1 MSARERNFLIA
12 LPLRRETTMALMSK
26 NPSFFI
32 DAGNQPRSGQAFI
45 VIVPARNA
53 AAEGVEIPVN
63 VLDSL
68 RA

>member
-1 MSARERNFLIA
+1 
-12 LPLRRETTMALMSK
+12 MALMSK
-26 NPSFFI
+26 NPSFFV

-45 VIVPARNA
+45 VIDPARNA